1 MRRASSY
8 AALLLLTHAHA
19 LVSTPAVRLGR
30 WRAAACTSMLL
41 GDEPPMKTDGVV
53 GDEPP
58 VKTGAVL
65 AGGALAL
72 TAALSV
78 GLAGL
83 LGWDL
88 VGDDT
93 NRGLGRPLS
102 VQENAQLQR
111 ADRARADEPAP
122 CGVGDVCRGETLA
135 EEQALLNLYTGVG
148 TRAK

>member
-1 MRRASSY
+1 MHMRRASP

-41 GDEPPMKTDGVV
+41 DDEPPMTDGVV
-53 GDEPP
+53 GDEPAR
-58 VKTGAVL
+58 KTGAVL

-72 TAALSV
+72 TAALSI

-88 VGDDT
+88 IGDDT

-148 TRAK
+148 TRSK